1 MHSSQV
7 QICAFSQSYP
17 LKKLAEVLSPRE
29 TSASDIFMAE
39 TEPGKADA
47 SKPESLAE
55 EEPKDVK
62 PAEMQNGQAAGSGD
76 RPETEETSEAA
87 KSTLLDVVEDPS
99 GEADKDDAKARVQQ
113 LQEQQR
119 LQQQMQQRRAR
130 QVQAESQADSEQHF
144 TPPAFPPA
152 PVGKDDFP
160 SANPVLGHFQGAMQ
174 AFPDEFKVWDEFR
187 AGFTQYMLHLSS
199 EALQHA
205 PPESDPRGRHFAAAA
220 LGGLSTG
227 QVCINLLNDACTRGA
242 RCINR
247 HPPRSQWKRLRE
259 ELKRKSSE
267 ISMQEASEAERQS

>member
-1 MHSSQV
+1 
-7 QICAFSQSYP
+7 
-17 LKKLAEVLSPRE
+17 
-29 TSASDIFMAE
+29 MAE
-39 TEPGKADA
+39 TEAGKADA

-55 EEPKDVK
+55 PKDVK
-62 PAEMQNGQAAGSGD
+62 AEIDQNGQAAGSGTD

-87 KSTLLDVVEDPS
+87 KSTLLDAVEDPS

-199 EALQHA
+199 EALQQLQHA
-205 PPESDPRGRHFAAAA
+205 PPEADPRGRQFAAAA
-220 LGGLSTG
+220 LGGPSSG

-242 RCINR
+242 RCIDR

-267 ISMQEASEAERQS
+267 ISMQAEMAASEA